1 MSATSFRAVSLLAAG
16 ALALMAPLFPAPAR
30 ADGEYWGIDAS
41 EGTVG
46 GVLSASRG
54 VYTFGAGFTDYED
67 GVSAGLSLSRQIP
80 WGALPEG
87 ASLSAGAALGF
98 NFDEDGDLSETELG
112 ATANLQRYIG
122 TDWGFVFLQANVNTI
137 SRAFFT
143 QAQIGFDDPDISFS
157 LSRGGSTEYQELT
170 LAASKP
176 LGDSPVSLRGG
187 YRFFAHEWFVGVSVN
202 TF

>member
-1 MSATSFRAVSLLAAG
+1 MLVTSFPRPVVLAAG
-16 ALALMAPLFPAPAR
+16 TLVLALLPALAE

-41 EGTVG
+41 ESTVG

-67 GVSAGLSLSRQIP
+67 GVSASVSLSRQIP

-98 NFDEDGDLSETELG
+98 TFDEDGELSEEQLG

-122 TDWGFVFLQANVNTI
+122 TDWGFVFLQANASTI
-137 SRAFFT
+137 SRGFFT
-143 QAQIGFDDPDISFS
+143 QAQVGFNDPDISFA
-157 LSRGGSTEYQELT
+157 LSRGGSTEYQELS
-170 LAASKP
+170 LSVSKP
-176 LGDSPVSLRGG
+176 LGESPVSLRGG
-187 YRFFAHEWFVGVSVN
+187 YRFFAHEWFVGFSVN